1 GESVVAVIRHAN
13 RVRFIGPRNGHK
25 HRAKDLLPRQA
36 PVVGNVGEDGGAA
49 IHYNTR
55 HTDPGSGAGA
65 PPQIR
70 SCGRDIPGGST
81 WRTRGRHTG
90 LGGADDTLG
99 ATSGLRTQ
107 VVYVQSRACTDRAA
121 SAKRRARE
129 GPI

>member
-1 GESVVAVIRHAN
+1 MGHPCPASGEC
-13 RVRFIGPRNGHK
+13 
-25 HRAKDLLPRQA
+25 
-36 PVVGNVGEDGGAA
+36 A

-99 ATSGLRTQ
+99 ATSGLPTQ

-129 GPI
+129 GPIGESNRRVSVDARGKLGGMIPVNRLVAGSNPARGASY